1 MYLTANEELFL
12 VAVRIWV
19 PLLQK
24 LLLPESLDVVKD
36 EPGERDDH
44 ENDEGDGDEEHRG
57 PLLKLEGVTA
67 DRVREVPEGRRGESP
82 AVPLG
87 LIRGL
92 PEHRRQVVGVGGV
105 ERRAI
110 EDPVAVGFTILALR
124 GLVHV
129 IIVNNTV
136 GQL

>member
-1 MYLTANEELFL
+1 MCPF
-12 VAVRIWV
+12 
-19 PLLQK
+19 K
-24 LLLPESLDVVKD
+24 LLPHHKVPESLDVVKD

-57 PLLKLEGVTA
+57 PLLKLEGVAA
-67 DRVREVPEGRRGESP
+67 DRVCEVPEGRRGESP

-124 GLVHV
+124 GSAHV
-129 IIVNNTV
+129 KIVNDTV
-136 GQL
+136 GQLL